1 METILIRQ
9 SGENLLS
16 FHGCHGYQSA
26 ARNVVVKWLWWQG
39 CPHPAV
45 RVTALCSSL
54 CAFLSDV
61 CAYDL
66 TVWLILVG
74 WRHVCIWTEGPC
86 CCCCPDS
93 QLWAQVWAQSRR
105 LFWGLRK
112 LERLKHPERGNLR
125 LQQYTVSQSVK
136 KKKKTALRVLL

>member
-1 METILIRQ
+1 MYYCCVIVNYTELHCHEHAEMQGQRDDKKKKKTLVETILIRQ
-9 SGENLLS
+9 SGENLLR

-74 WRHVCIWTEGPC
+74 
-86 CCCCPDS
+86 
-93 QLWAQVWAQSRR
+93 
-105 LFWGLRK
+105 
-112 LERLKHPERGNLR
+112 
-125 LQQYTVSQSVK
+125 
-136 KKKKTALRVLL
+136 

>member
-1 METILIRQ
+1 MYYCCVIVNCIVLHCRENAEMQGQRGNKKKVDLVDTIPIGQ
-9 SGENLLS
+9 SGENLLR

-45 RVTALCSSL
+45 RVTALCFSL

-74 WRHVCIWTEGPC
+74 
-86 CCCCPDS
+86 
-93 QLWAQVWAQSRR
+93 
-105 LFWGLRK
+105 
-112 LERLKHPERGNLR
+112 
-125 LQQYTVSQSVK
+125 
-136 KKKKTALRVLL
+136 